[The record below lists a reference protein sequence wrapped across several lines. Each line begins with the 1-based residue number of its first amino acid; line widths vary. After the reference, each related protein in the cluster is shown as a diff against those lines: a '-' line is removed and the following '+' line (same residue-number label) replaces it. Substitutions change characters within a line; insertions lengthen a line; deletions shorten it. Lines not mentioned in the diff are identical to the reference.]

1 MDCIA
6 SSQPW
11 QDGEGDI
18 SGLDMYFSGKTSP
31 LLSDFDVVGTSQPWE
46 DGEDD
51 LPSYYGLKVPTGRCE
66 SPTPPIPASRARSR
80 GLGIVEPLTLAD
92 TDTTALDTPPR
103 RRHLI
108 RRAPPCSPPR
118 PPVMR
123 PRGHLVRRVTMGPD
137 IERRRKRACKKARS
151 IVKKIRVLSKATE
164 RLRRKHR
171 ALCAFVREPFVRVP
185 QPSKSNKENVFSIL
199 V

>member
-11 QDGEGDI
+11 QDGEEDL
-18 SGLDMYFSGKTSP
+18 SGSDMYFSVENSQ
-31 LLSDFDVVGTSQPWE
+31 LLSDFDVVGTSQPWK

-51 LPSYYGLKVPTGRCE
+51 LPSYGLKVPIGRCE
-66 SPTPPIPASRARSR
+66 SPPSPISASLARSR
-80 GLGIVEPLTLAD
+80 GLGIAEPLTLAD

-123 PRGHLVRRVTMGPD
+123 PRGQLVRRVTMGPD

-171 ALCAFVREPFVRVP
+171 RLCAFVREPFGRVH
-185 QPSKSNKENVFSIL
+185 QPSKNNKENVFSIL